1 MILIWVMLGINQYIN
16 NYRTYVSSDIIK
28 RIMRDYFGYDVKVR
42 YPTSLINN
50 IDVHEYHRY

>member
-1 MILIWVMLGINQYIN
+1 MLGINQYIN

-50 IDVHEYHRY
+50 IDVHEYHRYWW